1 MSSSND
7 MNNLHDYQEFVK
19 YTQKFPQ
26 NVAQEYLI
34 AGLMSE
40 AGEVAGVYKRMLRQD
55 AGADETNT
63 RAKMLDE
70 LGDVLWYITSLCMHH
85 NSSLEELVTRNTA
98 KLAQRL
104 ANDTIKG
111 QGDNR

>member
-1 MSSSND
+1 MSS
-7 MNNLHDYQEFVK
+7 NNEILNDYQEFVK

-26 NVAQEYLI
+26 SVAQEYLV

-40 AGEVAGVYKRMLRQD
+40 SGEVAGVYKRMLRQD

-70 LGDVLWYITSLCMHH
+70 LGDVLWYITSLCMYH

-98 KLAQRL
+98 KLAKRI
-104 ANDTIKG
+104 ANDSIKG
-111 QGDNR
+111 QGDDR

>member
-1 MSSSND
+1 MSSNND
-7 MNNLHDYQEFVK
+7 KIHDYQEFVK

-55 AGADETNT
+55 AGADEANT

-70 LGDVLWYITSLCMHH
+70 LGDVLWYITSLCMYH
-85 NSSLEELVTRNTA
+85 NSSLDELVARNTA
-98 KLAQRL
+98 KLAKRL
-104 ANDTIKG
+104 ADNTIKG
-111 QGDNR
+111 QGDER